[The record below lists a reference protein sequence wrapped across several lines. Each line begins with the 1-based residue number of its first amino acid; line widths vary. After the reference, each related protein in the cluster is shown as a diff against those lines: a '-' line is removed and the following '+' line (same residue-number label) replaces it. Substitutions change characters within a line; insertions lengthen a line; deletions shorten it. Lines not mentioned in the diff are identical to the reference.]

1 MQGMS
6 KNTTGNAMLTP
17 QQSAIL
23 ALARE
28 HGGTVT
34 SKQVQENFAH
44 NYHCNGEAH
53 LGAIL
58 SRMVVA
64 NLLVRVKK
72 GVFQVGTGKKPKPS
86 TQPDTAPTLF

>member
-6 KNTTGNAMLTP
+6 KNKTGNAMLTP

-44 NYHCNGEAH
+44 NYHCNGEKH
-53 LGAIL
+53 LGTIL
-58 SRMVVA
+58 SRMVEA

-72 GVFQVGTGKKPKPS
+72 GVFQVGTGKKSKPA
-86 TQPDTAPTLF
+86 TPPDTAPTLF